1 MNAIPEK
8 LTSGIRALERRFREI
23 PPARQQALRR
33 LAEWITKRL
42 RQHQSADIVVICTH
56 NSRRSHMGQLWLQVG
71 AAWYGLKGVRVWSG
85 GTEATA
91 FHPNAVAAAR
101 RFGFP
106 VERVGEGDNP
116 RYELR
121 LPGMEPVVF
130 FSKRFDDPVNPQ
142 RDFAAVMVCSDADEA
157 CPFVPGAA
165 ARFSLPF
172 ADPKE
177 ADGRP
182 DQDEV
187 YDARFAQIGTEML
200 FVMREAA
207 RLLREEGHPA

>member
-1 MNAIPEK
+1 MIAFPEP
-8 LTSGIRALERRFREI
+8 LANRIQALESRFREI
-23 PPARQQALRR
+23 PPERQ
-33 LAEWITKRL
+33 LAEWIADRL
-42 RQHQSADIVVICTH
+42 RAGRPADVVVICTH

-71 AAWYGLKGVRVWSG
+71 AAWYGLPGVRVWSG

-106 VERVGEGDNP
+106 IEQVAQGDNP

-121 LPGMEPVVF
+121 LPGMKPVLF
-130 FSKRFDDPVNPQ
+130 FSKRFDHPFNPQ
-142 RDFAAVMVCSDADEA
+142 RGFAAVMVCAEADEA
-157 CPFVPGAA
+157 CPFVPGAV

-172 ADPKE
+172 EDPKA

-182 DQDEV
+182 EQDRV

-200 FVMREAA
+200 FVVHEAA
-207 RLLREEGHPA
+207 RLLRQETPKG